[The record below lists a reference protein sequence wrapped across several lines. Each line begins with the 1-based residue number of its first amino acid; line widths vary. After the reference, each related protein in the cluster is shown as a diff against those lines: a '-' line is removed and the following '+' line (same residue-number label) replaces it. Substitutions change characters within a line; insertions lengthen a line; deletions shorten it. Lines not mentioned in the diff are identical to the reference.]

1 MAAFLARPS
10 QGHLEHDRRVTDEQ
24 PQPPQAPSIAR
35 RLVIPRG
42 HAIGQAS
49 IVLVVVLA
57 LAGVFGQAQGGAET
71 GTDEI
76 EVSVEYPAR
85 IRYRTLA
92 TLELTIEAADRPVED
107 VSVAI
112 DSAYLDAFSEVTFLP
127 EAVAA
132 SQLRTVI
139 PVGTIGAHEDRVVS
153 GELWA
158 ERYWLHEGWLEVS
171 TAEGP
176 VARLRLGTL
185 VLP

>member
-71 GTDEI
+71 GTDAI
-76 EVSVEYPAR
+76 SVSVEYPAR

-92 TLELTIEAADRPVED
+92 TLELTIEAADRAVED

-127 EAVAA
+127 EAAGA
-132 SQLRTVI
+132 SRLRTVI
-139 PVGTIGAHEDRVVS
+139 PVGNIGAHEDRVVS
-153 GELWA
+153 GELRA
-158 ERYWLHEGWLEVS
+158 ERYWLHEGWIEVS
-171 TAEGP
+171 TGDEP
-176 VARLRLGTL
+176 MTRLQLTTL